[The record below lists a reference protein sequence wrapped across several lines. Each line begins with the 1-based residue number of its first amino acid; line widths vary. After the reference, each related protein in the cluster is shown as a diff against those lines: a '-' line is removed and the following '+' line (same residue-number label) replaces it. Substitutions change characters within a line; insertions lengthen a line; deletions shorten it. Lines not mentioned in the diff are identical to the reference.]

1 MMKVHEYLT
10 TDFIYDN
17 IEGKNK
23 REVLEEIV
31 KRMAKP
37 LKLDDAKVKRVVEA
51 LLTRESYGSTGI
63 GRGVAIPHAKI
74 EDFNGIAVALG
85 VVQKGVDFDAIDGAD
100 VDLLFVVISNPL
112 KTDEYL
118 NLLKKLAQLIHTPNF
133 CSFLRQAKTIEDKH
147 NTIVEF
153 EEKVI

>member
-1 MMKVHEYLT
+1 MKVYEYLT

-17 IEGKNK
+17 LKGKNK
-23 REVLEEIV
+23 QEILEEIV
-31 KRMAKP
+31 RKMAKP
-37 LKLDDAKVKRVVEA
+37 LKLDEAKTKVIIEA

-85 VVQKGVDFDAIDGAD
+85 ICEKGTDFDAIDGAP

-133 CSFLRQAKTIEDKH
+133 CSFLRQAKTIEDKR
-147 NTIVEF
+147 NTIIEF
-153 EEKVI
+153 EEKIV

>member
-1 MMKVHEYLT
+1 MKVSEYLT

-17 IEGKNK
+17 LKGNNK
-23 REVLEEIV
+23 QEILEEVV
-31 KRMAKP
+31 KKMSKP
-37 LKLDDAKVKRVVEA
+37 LKIDDSKVKVIVEA

-85 VVQKGVDFDAIDGAD
+85 IIPNGVDFDAIDGAA
-100 VDLLFVVISNPL
+100 VDLVFVVISNPM

-118 NLLKKLAQLIHTPNF
+118 NLLKKLAQLIHSPNF
-133 CSFLRQAKTIEDKH
+133 CSFLRQAKTIEEKR
-147 NTIVEF
+147 NTIIEF
-153 EEKVI
+153 EDKTA

>member
-1 MMKVHEYLT
+1 MKIYEYLT
-10 TDFIYDN
+10 TDFIYDDLQ
-17 IEGKNK
+17 GRNK
-23 REVLEEIV
+23 REILEEIV

-37 LKLDDAKVKRVVEA
+37 LKLDEQKVKVIVEA
-51 LLTRESYGSTGI
+51 LLTRESYGSTGV

-74 EDFNGIAVALG
+74 EDFNGIAVSLG
-85 VVQKGVDFDAIDGAD
+85 VAQKGVDFNAIDGAD

-133 CSFLRQAKTIEDKH
+133 CSFLRQGKTPEDKR
-147 NTIVEF
+147 NTIIEF
-153 EEKVI
+153 EEKIV

>member
-1 MMKVHEYLT
+1 MKVYEYLT
-10 TDFIYDN
+10 EDFIYDKLQ
-17 IEGKNK
+17 GRNK

-31 KRMAKP
+31 RKMAKP
-37 LKLDDAKVKRVVEA
+37 LKMDEQKIKVVVEA

-74 EDFNGIAVALG
+74 EDFNGIAISLG
-85 VVQKGVDFDAIDGAD
+85 IVDKGIDFDAIDGAD
-100 VDLLFVVISNPL
+100 VDLLFVVISNPQ

-133 CSFLRQAKTIEDKH
+133 CNFLRQAKTVEDKR
-147 NTIVEF
+147 NTIIEF
-153 EEKVI
+153 EEKIV

>member
-1 MMKVHEYLT
+1 MKVYEYLT

-17 IEGKNK
+17 LEGRNK

-31 KRMAKP
+31 KKMAKP
-37 LKLDDAKVKRVVEA
+37 LKLDDKKVKVIVEA

-74 EDFNGIAVALG
+74 EDFNGIALSFG
-85 VVQKGVDFDAIDGAD
+85 VLKKGIDFDAIDGAD

-118 NLLKKLAQLIHTPNF
+118 NLLKKLAQLIHIPNF
-133 CSFLRQAKTIEDKH
+133 CSFLRQAKTIEDKR
-147 NTIVEF
+147 NTIIEF
-153 EEKVI
+153 EEKNI